1 MRKATGMLLA
11 IILILF
17 GLATPLTAQAAT
29 AYRIGQV
36 GGAWFQS
43 VTDANGNDL
52 VGATVDANGQYFD
65 VTVGIRID
73 RMEDLHEGDTVDVEF
88 ATSGHYSR
96 WYFGENGGIKAS
108 SIVNSDGRMLFTAR
122 NSGDHLY
129 LTRTG
134 EPALGRLKASVGF
147 HSQCWSFD
155 LQHDSTVWRIVD
167 TGSKVTFANRKQA
180 IKPCT
185 SGTGVFRG
193 YGSEDMASN
202 GNRLRMSNWIR
213 NCATVYQI
221 ANGKPVTTPSGDMV
235 VWLHLTRELGGGL
248 RNVHI
253 ESRQGLVAP
262 YDGKTPGDRDIR
274 ITYDYPLK
282 TIGTDVSTFDRAE
295 TNLKPGE
302 RAVMVDGDDYYMAMN
317 MGSRNGD
324 DHTLR
329 PTLHNDA
336 DEVSRAY
343 YANARGV
350 WDVAQPQLFADFTD
364 LTVPNRY
371 RVEWAVRSDG
381 TRTGAFTYRYNP
393 PDPSLGSSQSGI
405 RYEPNGGQGDAYLTV
420 GDPDTTVAAA
430 PAGTFTGTGLTFVG
444 WNTERDGSGRTVM
457 PDDMIAYP
465 KEGSILTLYAQWKRI
480 PETVLPDTGGH
491 AGTPTRILAGGG
503 LPYSADS
510 SSHHLRNAGDAIW
523 SDPHHARHGKEGV
536 TCAV

>member
-11 IILILF
+11 IILTLF
-17 GLATPLTAQAAT
+17 GLTTPLTAQAAT
-29 AYRIGQV
+29 SYRIGQV

-43 VTDANGNDL
+43 VTDRNGNNL

-73 RMEDLHEGDTVDVEF
+73 RMEALHEGDTVDIEF
-88 ATSGHYSR
+88 ATSGHYLWWS
-96 WYFGENGGIKAS
+96 FGLNGGVKAS
-108 SIVNSDGRMLFTAR
+108 SIVDSDGRMLFTAR
-122 NSGDHLY
+122 NSGNHLY

-134 EPALGRLKASVGF
+134 EPALGRLEASVSF
-147 HSQCWSFD
+147 HSQCWSSD

-185 SGTGVFRG
+185 SGTGGFRG
-193 YGSEDMASN
+193 YGSEDMTSN
-202 GNRLRMSNWIR
+202 GNRLWMQVWIR
-213 NCATVYQI
+213 NCATAYQI
-221 ANGKPVTTPSGDMV
+221 ANGKPVTTPSGDTV

-262 YDGKTPGDRDIR
+262 YDEKTPGDRDIR

-282 TIGTDVSTFDRAE
+282 TIGTDVSTLDRAE

-329 PTLHNDA
+329 PTLPNDA

-371 RVEWAVRSDG
+371 RVEWAVSADG
-381 TRTGAFTYRYNP
+381 MRTGAFTYRYNP

-405 RYEPNGGQGDAYLTV
+405 RYEPNGGLGDAYLTV

-491 AGTPTRILAGGG
+491 AGASARILAGGG

-510 SSHHLRNAGDAIW
+510 SSHRLRNAGDAIW

>member
-1 MRKATGMLLA
+1 MRKATGIA
-11 IILILF
+11 ARIILTLF
-17 GLATPLTAQAAT
+17 GLTTPLTAQAAT
-29 AYRIGQV
+29 SYRIGQV

-43 VTDANGNDL
+43 VTDRNGNNL

-73 RMEDLHEGDTVDVEF
+73 RMEALHEGDTVDIEF
-88 ATSGHYSR
+88 ATSGHYLWWS
-96 WYFGENGGIKAS
+96 FGLNGGVKAS

-122 NSGDHLY
+122 NSGNHLY

-134 EPALGRLKASVGF
+134 EPALGRLEASVSF

-185 SGTGVFRG
+185 SGTGGFRG
-193 YGSEDMASN
+193 YGSEDMTSN
-202 GNRLRMSNWIR
+202 GNRLWMQVWIR
-213 NCATVYQI
+213 NCATAYQI
-221 ANGKPVTTPSGDMV
+221 ANGKPVTTPSGDTV

-262 YDGKTPGDRDIR
+262 YDEKTPGDRDIR

-282 TIGTDVSTFDRAE
+282 TIGTDVSTLDRAE

-329 PTLHNDA
+329 PTLPNDA

-371 RVEWAVRSDG
+371 RVEWAVSADG
-381 TRTGAFTYRYNP
+381 MRTGAFTYRYNP

-405 RYEPNGGQGDAYLTV
+405 RYEPNGGLGDAYLTV

-457 PDDMIAYP
+457 PDSMIAYP

-510 SSHHLRNAGDAIW
+510 SSHRLRNAGDAIW

>member
-1 MRKATGMLLA
+1 MRKATRMLLA
-11 IILILF
+11 VILALF
-17 GLATPLTAQAAT
+17 GMLTPLTARAAAT
-29 AYRIGQV
+29 VYRIGQV

-43 VTDANGNDL
+43 VTDRNGNNL

-73 RMEDLHEGDTVDVEF
+73 RMETLHEGDTVDVEF
-88 ATSGHYSR
+88 ATSGHYS
-96 WYFGENGGIKAS
+96 WWSFGANGGVKAS
-108 SIVNSDGRMLFTAR
+108 SIVDSDGRMLFTAR
-122 NSGDHLY
+122 NSGNHLY

-134 EPALGRLKASVGF
+134 EPALGRLEASVSF
-147 HSQCWSFD
+147 HSQCWSND
-155 LQHDSTVWRIVD
+155 LAYDSTTWRIVD
-167 TGSKVTFANRKQA
+167 TGSKVTFANRK
-180 IKPCT
+180 IVIRPYT
-185 SGTGVFRG
+185 SGTGGFGG

-202 GNRLRMSNWIR
+202 GNRLLMQVWIR

-248 RNVHI
+248 RNITI
-253 ESRQGLVAP
+253 ESRQGLVFP
-262 YDGKTPGDRDIR
+262 YDEKTPGDRDKR

-282 TIGTDVSTFDRAE
+282 TISKNVTTFDQAMAGL
-295 TNLKPGE
+295 NPGE
-302 RAVMVDGDDYYMAMN
+302 RAIMVDGDDYYMAMN

-371 RVEWAVRSDG
+371 RVEWAVSADG

-491 AGTPTRILAGGG
+491 AGASARILAGGLAVFGG
-503 LPYSADS
+503 LVLASLAERRK
-510 SSHHLRNAGDAIW
+510 HHM
-523 SDPHHARHGKEGV
+523 V
-536 TCAV
+536 

>member
-1 MRKATGMLLA
+1 MRKATRMLLA
-11 IILILF
+11 VILALF
-17 GLATPLTAQAAT
+17 GMLTPLTAQAAT
-29 AYRIGQV
+29 VYRIGQV
-36 GGAWFQS
+36 GDAWFQS

-65 VTVGIRID
+65 MTVGIRID
-73 RMEDLHEGDTVDVEF
+73 RMETLHEGDVVDVEF
-88 ATSGHYSR
+88 ATSGHYS
-96 WYFGENGGIKAS
+96 WWFFGVNGGVAAS
-108 SIVNSDGRMLFTAR
+108 SIAGSDGRMLFAAR
-122 NSGDHLY
+122 NSGNHLY

-134 EPALGRLKASVGF
+134 EPALGRLEASVSF
-147 HSQCWSFD
+147 HSQYWSAD
-155 LQHDSTVWRIVD
+155 LQHDSTVWQIVD
-167 TGSKVTFANRKQA
+167 TGAKVTFSNRK
-180 IKPCT
+180 IVIRPCT
-185 SGTGVFRG
+185 SGTGGFGG

-202 GNRLRMSNWIR
+202 GNRLLMQVWIR

-235 VWLHLTRELGGGL
+235 AWLHLTRELGGGL

-262 YDGKTPGDRDIR
+262 YDEKTPGDKDIR

-371 RVEWAVRSDG
+371 RVEWAVSADG

-491 AGTPTRILAGGG
+491 AGTPTRILAGG

>member
-1 MRKATGMLLA
+1 MEKASAMLAVLA
-11 IILILF
+11 CLLGAFI
-17 GLATPLTAQAAT
+17 TPPAHAAA
-29 AYRIGQV
+29 AYDISQV

-43 VTDANGNDL
+43 VTDRNGNNL

-65 VTVGIRID
+65 VTIGIRID
-73 RMEDLHEGDTVDVEF
+73 RMETLHEGDTVDVEF
-88 ATSGHYSR
+88 ATSGHYLA
-96 WYFGENGGIKAS
+96 WYFGLNGGIKAS
-108 SIVNSDGRMLFTAR
+108 SIVDSDGRMLFTAR
-122 NSGDHLY
+122 NSGNHLY

-134 EPALGRLKASVGF
+134 EPALGRLKASVSF
-147 HSQCWSFD
+147 HSQCWSSD
-155 LQHDSTVWRIVD
+155 LAYDSTTWRIVD
-167 TGSKVTFANRKQA
+167 TGSKVTFANRKIV

-185 SGTGVFRG
+185 SGTGGFGG
-193 YGSEDMASN
+193 YGLEDMASN
-202 GNRLRMSNWIR
+202 GNRLLMQVWIR

-248 RNVHI
+248 RNITI
-253 ESRQGLVAP
+253 ESQQGLVFP
-262 YDGKTPGDRDIR
+262 YDEKTPGDRDKR
-274 ITYDYPLK
+274 ITYNYPLK
-282 TIGTDVSTFDRAE
+282 TISKNVTTFDQAMAGL
-295 TNLKPGE
+295 NPGE
-302 RAVMVDGDDYYMAMN
+302 RAIMVDGDDYYMAMN

-371 RVEWAVRSDG
+371 RVEWAVSADG

-430 PAGTFTGTGLTFVG
+430 SAGTFTGTGLTFVG

-491 AGTPTRILAGGG
+491 AGASARILAGGG

-510 SSHHLRNAGDAIW
+510 SSHRLRNAGDAIW